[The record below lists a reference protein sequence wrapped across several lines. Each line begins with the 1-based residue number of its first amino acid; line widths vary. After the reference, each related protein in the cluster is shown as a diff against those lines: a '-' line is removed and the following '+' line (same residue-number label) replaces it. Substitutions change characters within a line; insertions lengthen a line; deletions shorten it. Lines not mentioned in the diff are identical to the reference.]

1 MISEIYQVL
10 YTFCLSKA
18 TLKTIAREIKDGA
31 NLIFRELD
39 ENSRNFLDITDLKL
53 ILNEFDMKFKEE
65 DLIILMNHFGDGEK
79 IT

>member
-1 MISEIYQVL
+1 MIREIYQVL

-39 ENSRNFLDITDLKL
+39 ENRRNFLDITDLKL

-65 DLIILMNHFGDGEK
+65 DLIILMNHLGDGEK

>member
-1 MISEIYQVL
+1 MIREIYQVL

-65 DLIILMNHFGDGEK
+65 DLIILMNHLGDGEK

>member
-65 DLIILMNHFGDGEK
+65 DLIILINHFGDGEK